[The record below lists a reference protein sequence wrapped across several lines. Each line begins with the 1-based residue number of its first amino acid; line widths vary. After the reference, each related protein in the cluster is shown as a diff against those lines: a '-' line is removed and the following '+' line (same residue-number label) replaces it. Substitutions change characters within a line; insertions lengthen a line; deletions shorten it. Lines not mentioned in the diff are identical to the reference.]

1 MQVHFGLG
9 LLRAEWSKSIVCI
22 GTFDGVHLGHRFLI
36 SHAVKE
42 AREAELPAI
51 LVTFDRHPA
60 AVLAPERCPQAISS
74 LYQNLAAFEGLG
86 VAVAV
91 ILEFDRAL
99 SQTSAEAF
107 LQQVVLDKLQGVEM
121 VIGHDFAFGQ
131 GRQGTPEWLQGRIK
145 THSVPP
151 LMLEGRRVSSS
162 EIRLAVTEG
171 RMEDASR
178 RLGRPFEVTGVVITG
193 QKLGRQLG
201 FPTINIARSFDQ
213 VTPAD
218 GVYAGVCRTPH
229 GAFKAAINIGMRPA
243 VGGSSRTIEA
253 HLLDYTGET
262 LYGCAVS
269 LGIQMR
275 LREERRFPSLAALGQ
290 QMTRDVEEV
299 RRCVSDEHQNEN
311 RDHLGGLAGRV
322 GRDPHGPV
330 F

>member
-9 LLRAEWSKSIVCI
+9 LLRAEWSESSVCI

-36 SHAVKE
+36 SHAVRE
-42 AREAELPAI
+42 ARASELPAI

-74 LYQNLAAFEGLG
+74 LYQNLAAFESLG

-99 SQTSAEAF
+99 SQTTAEDF
-107 LQQVVLDKLQGVEM
+107 LQQFVIDKLRAAEM
-121 VIGHDFAFGQ
+121 VIGHDFAFGK

-145 THSVPP
+145 THGVPP
-151 LMLEGRRVSSS
+151 FAFEGQRVSSS
-162 EIRLAVTEG
+162 EIRQAIVEG

-193 QKLGRQLG
+193 QKLGRSLG

-218 GVYAGVCRTPH
+218 GVYSGVCRTPF
-229 GAFKAAINIGMRPA
+229 GAYKAAINIGLRPA

-269 LGIQMR
+269 LGIHSR
-275 LREERRFPSLAALGQ
+275 LREERRFPSLVALGE
-290 QMTRDVEEV
+290 QMARDVEEV
-299 RRCVSDEHQNEN
+299 RRCVSDEHQNED

-322 GRDPHGPV
+322 GRDQDGPV